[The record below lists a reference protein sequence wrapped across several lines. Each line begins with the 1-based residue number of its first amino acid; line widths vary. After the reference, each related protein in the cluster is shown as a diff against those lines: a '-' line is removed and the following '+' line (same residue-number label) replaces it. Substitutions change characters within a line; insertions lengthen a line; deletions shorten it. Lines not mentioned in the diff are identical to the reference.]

1 MSDGSASEGPRRARR
16 GVLELDARGLEL
28 VTDRVGGRE
37 VLGGPRGGPLLEQG
51 AGGAVD
57 LVTGVTK
64 VAQAGMALTYTLDAT
79 PAAGVVAA
87 SSTVVTYTITGGT

>member
-28 VTDRVGGRE
+28 VADRVGGRE

-51 AGGAVD
+51 ADERVDGGDAATVRQYVDGFAAAGCDELILFPCDPDPGQVD
-57 LVTGVTK
+57 LL
-64 VAQAGMALTYTLDAT
+64 ADALA
-79 PAAGVVAA
+79 
-87 SSTVVTYTITGGT
+87 